1 MEGKLSVS
9 AALRKGNALSLAQ
22 AAVKEAPAEPDGHWL
37 DVYRPVAC
45 YWLRNENGS
54 YQTFTDRLS
63 RYRRVQQLRLQG
75 IDCIVGTDWQ
85 SQKIGRIFVRGES
98 EGQN

>member
-1 MEGKLSVS
+1 M
-9 AALRKGNALSLAQ
+9 RIGNLFTFSDNGRTDD
-22 AAVKEAPAEPDGHWL
+22 EEDL
-37 DVYRPVAC
+37 DR
-45 YWLRNENGS
+45 L
-54 YQTFTDRLS
+54 TDRLS

-98 EGQN
+98 EGQK